1 MLFPFGFGV
10 HVFISKNAVLYS
22 ERTYYKQIF
31 DKNFFIVFLATS
43 TFGSGKV
50 GKKNGAFMAWTLLYN
65 SILIENMEIKMG
77 LVGKKIIGPL

>member
-1 MLFPFGFGV
+1 LRLRFRQKLRTKQRIVLKINLLFPFGFGV

-50 GKKNGAFMAWTLLYN
+50 GKKNGAFMA
-65 SILIENMEIKMG
+65 
-77 LVGKKIIGPL
+77 